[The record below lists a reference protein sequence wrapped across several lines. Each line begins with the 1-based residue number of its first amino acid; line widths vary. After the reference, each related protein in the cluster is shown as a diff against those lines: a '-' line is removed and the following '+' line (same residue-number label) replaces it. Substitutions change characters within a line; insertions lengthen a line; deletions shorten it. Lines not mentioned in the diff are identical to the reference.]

1 MSEIVVNAQYLSN
14 LSASLRNIADHLRGL
29 GMSGGFETALC
40 SSPEVWEAFKDFNE
54 RWDQRRND
62 LAKSLGD
69 VATGFDTTRESFRQ
83 AETELVASLKGDQS
97 R

>member
-40 SSPEVWEAFKDFNE
+40 SSPEVWEAFNDFNE
-54 RWDQRRND
+54 RWDQRRNN
-62 LAKSLGD
+62 LANSLDD
-69 VATGFDTTRESFRQ
+69 VAAGFDTTRESFRQ
-83 AETELVASLKGDQS
+83 VEADLVESIMGDQS
-97 R
+97 G